1 MTTRISIMQPNPTL
15 NLFYQRL
22 TPRWRSNLRRMFHW
36 TAHQLVDLGSLAQ
49 NLTIRGRCSVGRRI
63 VPIAAIRG
71 SESRVTDFDAA
82 FRPCAQRLAE
92 RWCSIAEAWQAGA
105 PLPPVE
111 LICVGD
117 RYFVRD
123 GHHRIS
129 VAATFG
135 ALEIEALVTVWEVD
149 EPLPPAEAPAPAP
162 ALLPQHPAEGWIV
175 QTAPGVP

>member
-1 MTTRISIMQPNPTL
+1 MATSTMMNPNPAL

-22 TPRWRSNLRRMFHW
+22 TSRWRSTLGRIFYRSS
-36 TAHQLVDLGSLAQ
+36 HQLLDLSALAQ
-49 NLTIRGRCSVGRRI
+49 RWTIRGRHSIGRQI
-63 VPIAAIRG
+63 VPIAAILG
-71 SESRVTDFDAA
+71 SESRVTDFDRG
-82 FRPCAQRLAE
+82 FRPCAKHLAE
-92 RWCSIAEAWQAGA
+92 RWCRVAEGWENGA
-105 PLPPVE
+105 SLPPVE

-149 EPLPPAEAPAPAP
+149 GPLPSAHRTAVPMIQYERHDGWTTERAP
-162 ALLPQHPAEGWIV
+162 V
-175 QTAPGVP
+175 V

>member
-1 MTTRISIMQPNPTL
+1 MATSTNMTNPNPTL

-36 TAHQLVDLGSLAQ
+36 TAHQLVDLESLAQ
-49 NLTIRGRCSVGRRI
+49 NLTICGRCSVGRRV

-71 SESRVTDFDAA
+71 SESRVMDFDAS
-82 FRPCAQRLAE
+82 FRPCARHLAE
-92 RWCSIAEAWQAGA
+92 RWCRVADGWEAGA
-105 PLPPVE
+105 TLPPVE

-135 ALEIEALVTVWEVD
+135 AQEIEALVTVWEVD
-149 EPLPPAEAPAPAP
+149 GPLPWAKAPAAP
-162 ALLPQHPAEGWIV
+162 VLQHHPDDGWTA
-175 QTAPGVP
+175 QTASLVR